1 MAKSYP
7 AGRVEITGYPT
18 ALRELEHL
26 IRAMKPL
33 ASFPLPQLWSD
44 KWPLQ
49 RLALYLYP
57 YQPPLQFVA
66 CEELTQL
73 ALSSCNVWA
82 RQKRLKFLDSKSAQC
97 WINQTLVGKICS
109 DFWGHKPLSSARLA
123 LWICQ
128 TAIESQPRHA
138 PKPC

>member
-1 MAKSYP
+1 
-7 AGRVEITGYPT
+7 
-18 ALRELEHL
+18 
-26 IRAMKPL
+26 MKPL

-109 DFWGHKPLSSARLA
+109 DFWGHNPSEQNPQRPSFMCAACAMDLSKRGWKSAPPMLPSHVDSSSSAHF
-123 LWICQ
+123 
-128 TAIESQPRHA
+128 SPPRGFNNDLE
-138 PKPC
+138 